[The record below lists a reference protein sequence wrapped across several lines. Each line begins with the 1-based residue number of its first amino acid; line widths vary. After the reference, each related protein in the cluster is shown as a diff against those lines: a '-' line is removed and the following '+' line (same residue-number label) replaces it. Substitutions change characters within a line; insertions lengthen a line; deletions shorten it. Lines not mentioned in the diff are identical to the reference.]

1 MPDRPDQP
9 LLPPPVPDADEELAH
24 GARRMLPSSLR
35 GGAGCSPVLL
45 IGIVLIMLIL
55 TAVGISQDWFAADEP
70 SSGSSTAV
78 SSSTSPS
85 SSSTTSDIAPPSES
99 ASESASEPPTGGSYK
114 PPAEADLPPGARL
127 YRGTS
132 GFFLGCITCDGESRF
147 LSIAYPGVSV
157 GNAAQMEFVWRRK
170 GQFVEFGANASGPN
184 KGRYIYNLFANGTT
198 YVAGCS
204 MEIGQTS
211 CRQQRPNDI
220 ARGDRIVIIVSEG
233 GTMVNGQAASKGNF
247 RVDWW
252 FVFVPAA

>member
-9 LLPPPVPDADEELAH
+9 LPPPPDPDADEELAH
-24 GARRMLPSSLR
+24 DFRGMLPRSLR
-35 GGAGCSPVLL
+35 GCSPVLL
-45 IGIVLIMLIL
+45 IGIVLIMMIL
-55 TAVGISQDWFAADEP
+55 TALGFSQDWFAADEP
-70 SSGSSTAV
+70 SSGSSPAASTRAT
-78 SSSTSPS
+78 SPSTSPS
-85 SSSTTSDIAPPSES
+85 TSDSASPSES

-157 GNAAQMEFVWRRK
+157 GNAAQMEFVWKKK

-184 KGRYIYNLFANGTT
+184 KGRYGYNLFANGTT
-198 YVAGCS
+198 YMAGCS

-211 CRQQRPNDI
+211 CRQQRPNDV
-220 ARGDRIVIIVSEG
+220 AKGDRIVIIVSEG
-233 GTMVNGQAASKGNF
+233 GTMVNGQVASKGNF